1 MICLLTD
8 NIKYNFWPL
17 LLILATLLF
26 SETKLYYF
34 SLFKHR
40 YIIYSN
46 LYLVIYKFSAH
57 FAILYIMELTQQ
69 FYSRINVQKN
79 YLITN
84 ISKNDLRQK
93 IPCKCWLPF
102 LRQRSKILLV
112 VESRNRNMYEFQ
124 IIHLLFI
131 ITPKRYTNVWEN
143 LEAVKILN
151 NHLAIFKVGWV
162 VK

>member
-1 MICLLTD
+1 MIFLYL
-8 NIKYNFWPL
+8 NIG
-17 LLILATLLF
+17 I
-26 SETKLYYF
+26 
-34 SLFKHR
+34 
-40 YIIYSN
+40 
-46 LYLVIYKFSAH
+46 LYLVNSNIWIQCVFCNISNG
-57 FAILYIMELTQQ
+57 LNPTVL
-69 FYSRINVQKN
+69 FYNKCSEKLSHQS
-79 YLITN
+79 YSTN

-93 IPCKCWLPF
+93 RPCKCWLPF

-112 VESRNRNMYEFQ
+112 VESRNRNMNEFQ